1 MSTFSGSTA
10 LEECFKKAKA
20 VIDAALA
27 QGRKIACI
35 LTEPIFTFHSGKPI
49 NQSTKRLGIF
59 STPLPIFLC
68 CVTVTVPDSAYMRR
82 ITRYI
87 KSVGGLVIMDEVQT
101 GLGRTGK

>member
-1 MSTFSGSTA
+1 M
-10 LEECFKKAKA
+10 
-20 VIDAALA
+20 IDAALA

-35 LTEPIFTFHSGKPI
+35 LTEPIFTFHSGKLI

-59 STPLPIFLC
+59 STLLC
-68 CVTVTVPDSAYMRR
+68 CITVTVPDSAYMRR